1 MRIVDTF
8 QRGDPIFS
16 FEFFPPN
23 TDEAAEQLRATV
35 QELKPLRPDYVS
47 VTYGAGGSTRERT
60 IELVTEI
67 KNEVGIEAMAHLT
80 CVGHTKEELAE
91 VLDRLRDAGMENVLA
106 LRGDPPR
113 GQKTFV
119 APEGGFAH
127 ASELAA
133 FISSRWDF
141 CLGGASYP
149 EGHLESPSK
158 EEDLRHTK
166 EKVDSGIEFLNT
178 QLFFEPA
185 DYFDHARRA
194 KAIGITAPI
203 VPGLLPITSAKQ
215 LSPTGFIARC
225 GATVPAAL
233 RDLVERAGDDEDA
246 VTAIGIEWTTTQAVA
261 LLRGGAPGIHF
272 YTLNRSHSAQ
282 QIFARLQAEFPEFS
296 RFAAAGSSKAGP
308 SAA

>member
-1 MRIVDTF
+1 MRISDAF

-16 FEFFPPN
+16 FEFFPPR

-67 KNEVGIEAMAHLT
+67 KSEVGIEAMAHLT
-80 CVGHTKEELAE
+80 CVGHTAEELAE
-91 VLDRLRDAGMENVLA
+91 VLDRLRDAGIENVLA

-113 GQKTFV
+113 GQKEFV
-119 APEGGFAH
+119 APAGGFAH
-127 ASELAA
+127 SSELAA
-133 FISSRWDF
+133 FIRGRWDF

-149 EGHLESPSK
+149 EGHLESTDRD
-158 EEDLRHTK
+158 EDLLHTK
-166 EKVDSGIEFLNT
+166 EKVDAGISFLNT
-178 QLFFEPA
+178 QLFFDPA
-185 DYFDHARRA
+185 DYFEHVRRA
-194 KAIGITAPI
+194 RALGITAPI

-225 GATVPAAL
+225 GASVPPAL
-233 RDLVERAGDDEDA
+233 RALVEQASDDEDA
-246 VTAIGIEWTTTQAVA
+246 VTAIGIEWTTVQCVA

-282 QIFARLQAEFPEFS
+282 QIFVRLQAEFPEFG
-296 RFAAAGSSKAGP
+296 RFAA
-308 SAA
+308 

>member
-1 MRIVDTF
+1 MRIIDAF
-8 QRGDPIFS
+8 RRADPIFS
-16 FEFFPPN
+16 FEFFPPK

-35 QELKPLRPDYVS
+35 EELRPLRPDYVS

-60 IELVTEI
+60 IEVVTRI
-67 KNEVGIEAMAHLT
+67 KSEVGIEAMAHLT
-80 CVGHTKEELAE
+80 CVGHTRDELAS

-113 GQKTFV
+113 GQKSFV
-119 APEGGFAH
+119 PVEGGFAH
-127 ASELAA
+127 ASELAT
-133 FISSRWDF
+133 FIRERWDL

-149 EGHLESPSK
+149 EGHLESPSR
-158 EEDLRHTK
+158 EEDLAHTK
-166 EKVDSGIEFLNT
+166 EKVDAGIQFLNT

-185 DYFDHARRA
+185 DYFDHVRRA
-194 KAIGITAPI
+194 KALGITAPI

-246 VTAIGIEWTTTQAVA
+246 VTAIGIEWTTTQCVT

-282 QIFARLQAEFPEFS
+282 QIFARLQAEFPEFG
-296 RFAAAGSSKAGP
+296 RFVTPAATQGGAPA
-308 SAA
+308 

>member
-1 MRIVDTF
+1 MRIIDAF

-16 FEFFPPN
+16 FEFFPPK

-35 QELKPLRPDYVS
+35 QELKPLKPDYVS

-60 IELVTEI
+60 IEAVSEI
-67 KNEVGIEAMAHLT
+67 KHDTGIEAMAHLT
-80 CVGHTKEELAE
+80 CVGHTASELAE
-91 VLDRLRDAGMENVLA
+91 VLDRLRDAGIENVLA

-127 ASELAA
+127 SSELAA
-133 FISSRWDF
+133 FIRGRWDF

-149 EGHLESPSK
+149 EGHLESSNK

-166 EKVDSGIEFLNT
+166 EKVDAGISFLNT

-185 DYFDHARRA
+185 DYFDHVRRA
-194 KAIGITAPI
+194 RALGITVPI
-203 VPGLLPITSAKQ
+203 VPGILPVFSARQ
-215 LSPTGFIARC
+215 LSPTGFITRC
-225 GATVPAAL
+225 GAKVPAAL

-246 VTAIGIEWTTTQAVA
+246 VTAIGIEWTTTQCVA

-272 YTLNRSHSAQ
+272 YLLNRSHSAQ

-296 RFAAAGSSKAGP
+296 RFAATRQGG